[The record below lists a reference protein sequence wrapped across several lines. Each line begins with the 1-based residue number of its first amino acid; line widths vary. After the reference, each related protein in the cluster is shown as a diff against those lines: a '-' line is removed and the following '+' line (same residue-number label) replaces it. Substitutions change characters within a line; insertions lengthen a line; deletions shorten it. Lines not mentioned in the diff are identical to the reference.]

1 MASRKVT
8 ITLAEDLVE
17 QISAAAREDGIP
29 VSRLLPNGS
38 LGYGWAV
45 S

>member
-1 MASRKVT
+1 VT

-29 VSRLLPNGS
+29 VLASSRLPPNGS
-38 LGYGWAV
+38 FAYGWAA